1 MKKKHI
7 LLLLVV
13 LLLALAIPASG
24 TQYNPPWAH
33 NYGFSY
39 PASQYGDALDT
50 RSYAYSAGTQ
60 QYNDGYSAYYSENCG
75 AYTAFTNI
83 KDDAVFFFIGHGQPG
98 LLYFYNGTTSFIL
111 AQEYDGHQNI
121 PYPHYFLSST
131 TTELNDVLIAVLV
144 ACNSGTSDPVL
155 GNLVE
160 TSYQKGVDNT
170 IGFTDTLL
178 YPHCG
183 NWSDQFWYRCL
194 YGSGGSPQTFKYAAS
209 GAVGDVLME
218 HGAFGGVNKM
228 YSKYSYPYNF
238 LNPARYGVV

>member
-7 LLLLVV
+7 LLLFVV
-13 LLLALAIPASG
+13 LLLALATPASA

-33 NYGFSY
+33 NYGFLY

-50 RSYAYSAGTQ
+50 RSYAYSAGIQ
-60 QYNDGYSAYYSENCG
+60 QYNDGYSAYYSENFG
-75 AYTAFTNI
+75 AYNAFSNI

-98 LLYFYNGTTSFIL
+98 LLYFYNGTTSFML

-131 TTELNDVLIAVLV
+131 TTELNDVLLAVFV
-144 ACNSGTSDPVL
+144 ACHSGATDPVL
-155 GNLVE
+155 GNLVD

-170 IGFTDTLL
+170 IGFERTIY
-178 YPHCG
+178 YPYVG
-183 NWSDQFWYRCL
+183 YWSDRFWYRCL
-194 YGSGGSPQTFKYAAS
+194 YGALGSPQSFKDAS
-209 GAVGDVLME
+209 NGATMDVLMDL
-218 HGAFGGVNKM
+218 GDFYNTQYK
-228 YSKYSYPYNF
+228 YSKLRVPYNY